1 MNLKGWCSHYPEH
14 GAPLDSVDG
23 RFPEDHSVLGEAI
36 ISCFLSIIPVLLKA
50 GAKPGDKE
58 TPTPLERAI
67 STDQPEMVQILVEAG
82 YRLADD
88 HSLCTIAEQGNKAPM
103 EIVIDLGLD
112 VEMCWQGALFVAII
126 HGQREMVELLIE
138 KGANPHL
145 THDVFTRDYECWR
158 YNTIGFAVLFKQLE
172 ILRLLLDMSV
182 RPEKE
187 DLMLA
192 RDERFEEAVALL
204 KGYSFD
210 DVPEKQH
217 ISEFLD

>member
-1 MNLKGWCSHYPEH
+1 
-14 GAPLDSVDG
+14 
-23 RFPEDHSVLGEAI
+23 
-36 ISCFLSIIPVLLKA
+36 
-50 GAKPGDKE
+50 
-58 TPTPLERAI
+58 
-67 STDQPEMVQILVEAG
+67 MVQILVEAG

-88 HSLCTIAEQGNKAPM
+88 YSLCTIAEQGNKAPM